1 MIVAAQRAYAE
12 RKTCMVRL
20 EELKRELKTDAAQWE
35 ALMESCDAEM
45 DALDEECAQREKEL
59 DDLERETAAM
69 LAVSARCTPTAT
81 SPRSRAASA
90 NSAKVVGRPS
100 AGA

>member
-69 LAVSARCTPTAT
+69 LAVSRREEEAQQRQLEHY
-81 SPRSRAASA
+81 ASVR
-90 NSAKVVGRPS
+90 NRRLKHEHGLE
-100 AGA
+100 

>member
-45 DALDEECAQREKEL
+45 DALDEECAQREKL
-59 DDLERETAAM
+59 WKPSSSRYACKPSYVGWTFRLPQTRLHDGGASLPYC
-69 LAVSARCTPTAT
+69 VAR
-81 SPRSRAASA
+81 
-90 NSAKVVGRPS
+90 
-100 AGA
+100 